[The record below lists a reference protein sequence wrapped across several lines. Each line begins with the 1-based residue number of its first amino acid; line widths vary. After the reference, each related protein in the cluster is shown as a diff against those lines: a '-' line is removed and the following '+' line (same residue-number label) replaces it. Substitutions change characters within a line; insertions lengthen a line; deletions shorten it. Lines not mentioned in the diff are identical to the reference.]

1 MIRFRFIEK
10 EIPYTGIELSPHW
23 IYKKTDIQGDAVVSF
38 IGECKVEL
46 ENMVDLQDV
55 KAKEPIYSPRMLN
68 FIAEFFDDDLEK
80 AIYRQR
86 LLIITIK
93 EELESAGI
101 PHRVIREGDDLY
113 HMDLMGI
120 KRKMTVSIATKSIV
134 STLIHTGINI
144 RTEGT
149 PVMTA
154 GLAEFDIDPVTFAS
168 RVMERFILE
177 VEDIRIARSKVRP
190 V

>member
-1 MIRFRFIEK
+1 MRFLFIEK
-10 EIPYTGIELSPHW
+10 EIPYMGVELSPHW
-23 IYKKTDIQGDAVVSF
+23 IYDKTDIQGDAVVSF
-38 IGECKVEL
+38 VGECRVEL

-55 KAKEPIYSPRMLN
+55 KAKDSIYSPKMLN

-86 LLIITIK
+86 LLITAMK

-101 PHRVIREGDDLY
+101 PDHVIRQGDDLY
-113 HMDLMGI
+113 HVDHTGV

-134 STLIHTGINI
+134 STLIHAGINI

-149 PVMTA
+149 PVKTA
-154 GLAEFDIDPVTFAS
+154 GLAEFDIDPATFAS

-177 VEDIRIARSKVRP
+177 IEDIRIARSKVRP